1 MASQQYWVPWFTDLT
16 NTFLGLKVRK
26 QLILAGSDRMDKE
39 LTIAHMQGKLNMK
52 VIYDVGHVIQEDKPG
67 EVADAIY

>member
-1 MASQQYWVPWFTDLT
+1 M
-16 NTFLGLKVRK
+16 
-26 QLILAGSDRMDKE
+26 AGSDRMDKE